1 MRVCLFFV
9 MLCIARSLIL
19 DADQEYHFHHL
30 EAKFGTPYENR
41 SEQPISKLMHSLFW
55 TNRSFGAPRRL
66 YGSNSQSDRTDRTC
80 YSR

>member
-1 MRVCLFFV
+1 MRVCLFVV

-41 SEQPISKLMHSLFW
+41 SG
-55 TNRSFGAPRRL
+55 RA
-66 YGSNSQSDRTDRTC
+66 
-80 YSR
+80 

>member
-1 MRVCLFFV
+1 MRVCLFVV

-30 EAKFGTPYENR
+30 EAQFGTPYENR
-41 SEQPISKLMHSLFW
+41 SGRPMPRIMHSLFW
-55 TNRSFGAPRRL
+55 TNRSFGTPGRL
-66 YGSNSQSDRTDRTC
+66 YGSNCQSDRTDRTC